1 MTNYLLFKES
11 RSVEDIYI
19 DDDFCQGIS
28 QNLAANMELLSGP
41 EYENIDY
48 ELVLAEILHTQEHLF
63 GNTLTDGEQIR
74 LQTCESDDNVFDDN
88 NKLLP
93 ICDAVKQSIDNEN
106 GNNDEPKVEETQ

>member
-1 MTNYLLFKES
+1 MLFQES

-28 QNLAANMELLSGP
+28 QNLAANMELFSGP

-63 GNTLTDGEQIR
+63 GNTLTDGEQIH
-74 LQTCESDDNVFDDN
+74 LKHCESDDDDDEVFNCEIDEQI
-88 NKLLP
+88 LP
-93 ICDAVKQSIDNEN
+93 TCDATEQEKD
-106 GNNDEPKVEETQ
+106 DEPKVEEKQ